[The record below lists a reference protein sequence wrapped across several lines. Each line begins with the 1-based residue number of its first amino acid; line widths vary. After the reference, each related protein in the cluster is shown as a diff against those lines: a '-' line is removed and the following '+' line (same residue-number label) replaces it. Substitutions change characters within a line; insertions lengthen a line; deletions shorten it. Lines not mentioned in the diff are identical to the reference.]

1 MCDQNGHMNVAYYL
15 QAFDV
20 NSRDLFEEI
29 GFDGD
34 YFQSGYSCFA
44 IEDSLR
50 YLRNFRRRRDKI
62 HV

>member
-1 MCDQNGHMNVAYYL
+1 MNVAYYL
-15 QAFDV
+15 LAFDV

-50 YLRNFRRRRDKI
+50 YLEGVFRRRRDKI